1 MRHEPAGYQ
10 NRRKPQLLPRK
21 YVLTSDL
28 LLREPMCRRGWLDS
42 QAISFTALFHA
53 QVTPTGT
60 CCIQNMN
67 QGSLHGMQGDPLQ
80 VGVALLSV
88 KTQLALL
95 VVKNTKGE
103 GVFVVDEAFGGR
115 AYHEET

>member
-1 MRHEPAGYQ
+1 
-10 NRRKPQLLPRK
+10 
-21 YVLTSDL
+21 
-28 LLREPMCRRGWLDS
+28 
-42 QAISFTALFHA
+42 
-53 QVTPTGT
+53 
-60 CCIQNMN
+60 
-67 QGSLHGMQGDPLQ
+67 MQGDPLQ